1 MARFL
6 ISLILGSGTAV
17 ITYAISHHIGLA
29 IVIGIAVALLA
40 WIGHRIID
48 DLIEAVGDLF

>member
-1 MARFL
+1 MARSL
-6 ISLILGSGTAV
+6 ISLILGCGTAV
-17 ITYAISHHIGLA
+17 ITYAVSHNIVLA
-29 IVIGIAVALLA
+29 IVIGVGVALLA